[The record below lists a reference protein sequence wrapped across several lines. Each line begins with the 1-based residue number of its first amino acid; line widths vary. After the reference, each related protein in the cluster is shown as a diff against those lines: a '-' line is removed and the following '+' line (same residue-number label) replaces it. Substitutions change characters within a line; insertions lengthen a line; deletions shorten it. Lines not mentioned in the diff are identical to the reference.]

1 MDNRTL
7 KILEANVS
15 QAIDDVTDL
24 KNSISDYMS
33 VMNKVTDEQYIYE
46 QFGGV
51 EENLSEA
58 IWYLEKAKKF
68 LKNTEAKS

>member
-7 KILEANVS
+7 KILGANVS

-24 KNSISDYMS
+24 KNGINDYMS
-33 VMNKVTDEQYIYE
+33 VMNRVTVEQHIYE
-46 QFGGV
+46 QFSVV

-58 IWYLEKAKKF
+58 IYYLEKAKKI
-68 LKNTEAKS
+68 LKNTEAKT

>member
-46 QFGGV
+46 QFSGV

-68 LKNTEAKS
+68 LKNTEVKS

>member
-33 VMNKVTDEQYIYE
+33 VMNRVTDEQYIYE

>member
-33 VMNKVTDEQYIYE
+33 VMNRVTDEQYIYE

-68 LKNTEAKS
+68 LKNTEAKL

>member
-58 IWYLEKAKKF
+58 IWYLEKAKKY
-68 LKNTEAKS
+68 LKNTEAKL

>member
-33 VMNKVTDEQYIYE
+33 VMNRVTDEQYIYE

-58 IWYLEKAKKF
+58 IWYLDKAKKF
-68 LKNTEAKS
+68 LKNTEVKS

>member
-33 VMNKVTDEQYIYE
+33 VMNRVTDEQYIYE

-58 IWYLEKAKKF
+58 IWYLEKAKKY
-68 LKNTEAKS
+68 LKNTEAKL